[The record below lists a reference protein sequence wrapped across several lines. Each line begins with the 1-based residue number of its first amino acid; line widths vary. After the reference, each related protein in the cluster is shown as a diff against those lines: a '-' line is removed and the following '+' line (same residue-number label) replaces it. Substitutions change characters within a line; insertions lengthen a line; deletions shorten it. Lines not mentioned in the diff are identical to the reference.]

1 MKDNVNITITNETEF
16 GISKVEHIFSPHES
30 YEDFQIFSVV
40 RRDQMYKTNN
50 WVPIARFS
58 MWPLVA

>member
-1 MKDNVNITITNETEF
+1 MKQNLAFQRLNIF
-16 GISKVEHIFSPHES
+16 LSPHES

-58 MWPLVA
+58 M